1 MELGKASGTAKSVR
15 VLMVEDYEPWQS
27 FVSKTLR
34 NEPELKV
41 IGQVSDGLDAV
52 QQAQHLQP
60 DLILLDIG
68 LPTLNGMEAARQI
81 IQVSP
86 KSKILF
92 VSENRSLDIVE
103 QALST
108 GAAGYVAKSDAGS
121 ELLPAVRAVLE
132 GKRFVSASLRGRA
145 LINREDEYT
154 AEQARRERVVAPS
167 RPQSVESNRHELRL
181 YSDDAAFVDAFAH
194 SIEAALENGN
204 AVVVIAT
211 ESHRANLLQH
221 LREGGVDVDA
231 AAERKLYIPLNVSD
245 SLPTVMD
252 AATEGDGFSKGAPHA
267 IVEALRTARES
278 HLHLAVG

>member
-1 MELGKASGTAKSVR
+1 VELGKTSGTAKSVR
-15 VLMVEDYEPWQS
+15 VLVVDDYEPWHS

-68 LPTLNGMEAARQI
+68 LPTLNGIEAARQI
-81 IQVSP
+81 RQVSP

-92 VSENRSLDIVE
+92 ISENRSLDIVE
-103 QALST
+103 HALST

-132 GKRFVSASLRGRA
+132 GKRFVSVSLKGRA
-145 LINREDEYT
+145 LINREDEHT

-167 RPQSVESNRHELRL
+167 RPRSVESNRHELRL

-194 SIEAALENGN
+194 SIEAALNSGN

-211 ESHRANLLQH
+211 ESHQANLLQH
-221 LREGGVDVDA
+221 LRTDGVDVDA
-231 AAERKLYIPLNVSD
+231 AAERKLYIPLDVSD
-245 SLPTVMD
+245 SLPTVMG
-252 AATEGDGFSKGAPHA
+252 AATGDGFAQGVPHA
-267 IVEALRTARES
+267 IVEALRTAKER